1 MQISDLIGQYH
12 QNRSEPKEVIK
23 GVKGVENLVST
34 LLGMKRGNVF
44 EGTINEV
51 KGNRVT
57 LGLSNGQA
65 IHARLD
71 GKLSFRPGDSM
82 FFQVKSNEGGVI
94 EIKPF
99 MVDGETAN
107 LTLLNAL
114 KAAGLPTDGKNLTM
128 VNSMMQENMSIDA
141 ESLGRMAR
149 EGIKYPEADITTLV
163 QMKKLQLPLSGSNI
177 SQFENYQNDVA
188 SIGRELTQ
196 LAAHLSKTLS
206 SPHEQGQGNK
216 LLFDLTNWI
225 KGELLSEKPVEASH
239 ITNSSA
245 AEEGHTA
252 GVFNA
257 ASETE
262 QLLSQEADGKTLM
275 QESENMEAKGSM
287 TENAF
292 MTEKA
297 SMTENASMTEKASE
311 TENQPLSQQKQQLLQ
326 LKELFGKNPSE
337 AFQSLSKIIQGK
349 EAGTVLTEILQNK
362 WSLTPEELQE
372 PDAVKKMY
380 EKMDRD
386 LAKLE
391 QVLGQSTQG
400 KTSLLGTVQEIRGHI
415 SFMNDVN
422 QLYTYVQLP
431 LQMSSQNTTADL
443 YVYTNKKSLRE
454 GNGELSAFLHLDME
468 HLGPCDVSV
477 KMFQKKVST
486 NFYFDDE
493 DSFQLVEGF
502 LPRLEQKLK
511 DKGYDA
517 KLTVVHE
524 EKTVDFV
531 EDFLKKDSPSAG
543 SLRRYSFDIRA

>member
-287 TENAF
+287 TENA
-292 MTEKA
+292 
-297 SMTENASMTEKASE
+297 SM

-349 EAGTVLTEILQNK
+349 EAGSVLTEILQNK

>member
-262 QLLSQEADGKTLM
+262 QLLSQEAGGKPLM
-275 QESENMEAKGSM
+275 QEYENMEAKGSM
-287 TENAF
+287 TENAS

-297 SMTENASMTEKASE
+297 SM

-349 EAGTVLTEILQNK
+349 EAGSMLTEILQNK

>member
-1 MQISDLIGQYH
+1 MQISDWIGQYH

-23 GVKGVENLVST
+23 GVKGIENLVST

-262 QLLSQEADGKTLM
+262 QLLSQEAGGKPLM
-275 QESENMEAKGSM
+275 QEYENMEAKGSM
-287 TENAF
+287 TENAS

-297 SMTENASMTEKASE
+297 SM

-349 EAGTVLTEILQNK
+349 EAGSMLTEILQNK